1 MAGRGTATAVLALLA
16 ALGAGGCQA
25 DVDLVPG
32 DAAAVTGAGATTG
45 TPTTVSAPTGSPP
58 ATSSATSS
66 ATGPSASGGPSSPAG
81 ASTAVLPAGGY
92 DVLLTSV
99 DAAGRRLT
107 VDVVDYLTGDPA
119 VRACREDGGHGTGE
133 SCQNGYVRNTPSPV
147 RTLPVTGTAAITMSP
162 AINPRPATLAEVAA
176 GLPARNLYSMRVDG
190 GQVAKLDEIY
200 RP

>member
-1 MAGRGTATAVLALLA
+1 MLA
-16 ALGAGGCQA
+16 AIGAGGCQA
-25 DVDLVPG
+25 DADLVPG
-32 DAAAVTGAGATTG
+32 DAAAAAAPGATTG
-45 TPTTVSAPTGSPP
+45 SPTTAPSPTGSP
-58 ATSSATSS
+58 SASPS
-66 ATGPSASGGPSSPAG
+66 AAGPSASGRPSSPAG
-81 ASTAVLPAGGY
+81 SPPAALPAGGY
-92 DVLLTSV
+92 DILLTSV

-133 SCQNGYVRNTPSPV
+133 SCRNGYIRNTPSPV
-147 RTLPVTGTAAITMSP
+147 RTLPVAGAAAITMSP
-162 AINPRPATLAEVAA
+162 AISPRPATLAAVAA